1 MLIIE
6 NLLKKYGDKMPK
18 TERIFTKNINV
29 RISKDQYKLWEQYAK
44 DNGFDNIS
52 KLVRHATDGIID
64 GTFHKSETNNRNAS
78 LRGRIDLIEKNNK
91 ELLKSQNEI
100 LKIIA
105 KKSDVLPKELPM
117 RDYQK
122 QLIIN
127 LLQESPRDEEELEN
141 ILGLSEIEILSIIND
156 LLEMSIIEQYKDKYK
171 VI

>member
-1 MLIIE
+1 
-6 NLLKKYGDKMPK
+6 MPK
-18 TERIFTKNINV
+18 TEKIFTKNINV
-29 RISKDQYKLWEQYAK
+29 RISNNQYEKWGQYAK

-52 KLVRHATDGIID
+52 KLVRYATEGIID
-64 GTFHKSETNNRNAS
+64 GTFHKSETNNKNAS
-78 LRGRIDLIEKNNK
+78 LRGRIELIEKNNK

-100 LKIIA
+100 LKFIA
-105 KKSDVLPKELPM
+105 KKAPGPKDLRM

-122 QLIIN
+122 ELIIN